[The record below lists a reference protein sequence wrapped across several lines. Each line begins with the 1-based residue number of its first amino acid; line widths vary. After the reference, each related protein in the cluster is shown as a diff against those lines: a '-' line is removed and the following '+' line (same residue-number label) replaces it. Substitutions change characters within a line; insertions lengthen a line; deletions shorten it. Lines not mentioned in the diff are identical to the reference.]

1 MHSNGMP
8 LGTSAPPFALPGVD
22 GETRSLDSFSD
33 AKLLVVVFTCN
44 HCPYAIASED
54 RLIELQR
61 DYADKGVQVVAINS
75 NDAVNYPDD
84 SFDNMKV
91 RAAEKGFNFPYLYDE
106 SQEVARAY
114 DAACTPD
121 IFVFDADRK
130 LAYRGQLDG
139 SRPSNTVPVTGSD
152 LRAAL
157 DAILD
162 GASPSA
168 EQVPSI
174 GCNIKWQPGNA
185 PDYF

>member
-33 AKLLVVVFTCN
+33 AELLVVVFTCN

-61 DYADKGVQVVAINS
+61 DYADKGVQVVAINP

-91 RAAEKGFNFPYLYDE
+91 RAVEKGFNFPYLYDE

-130 LAYRGQLDG
+130 LLYNGRIDDNWKEPDKVTRNELREVLD
-139 SRPSNTVPVTGSD
+139 
-152 LRAAL
+152 AAL
-157 DAILD
+157 EGKSVDFEHT
-162 GASPSA
+162 PSM
-168 EQVPSI
+168 
-174 GCNIKWQPGNA
+174 GCSIKWK
-185 PDYF
+185 